1 MGNSY
6 KALATQILADGK
18 VVNANERAM
27 STVRIES
34 QCKCVHRDS
43 NGGFA
48 LIVPSGGNVKK
59 SKYTG
64 APLYTCKLCQKEIDV
79 SNISEEEF
87 ERALN
92 VIDRVC
98 DLSKMHLNFST
109 EADQDLWKSVS
120 KQQFKLLTII
130 EKCYR
135 TIRKG
140 GRKKKKN
147 NNNPMSGLIE
157 VSR

>member
-1 MGNSY
+1 MGSNY
-6 KALATQILADGK
+6 KSLANQILADNK
-18 VVNANERAM
+18 VVSANERAM

-43 NGGFA
+43 NGAFA
-48 LIVPSGGNVKK
+48 LIVNSGGNVKK
-59 SKYTG
+59 SRYTG
-64 APLYTCKLCQKEIDV
+64 APLYMCRLCQKEIDV
-79 SNISEEEF
+79 STISEEEF

-109 EADQDLWKSVS
+109 ESDQDLWKSLS
-120 KQQFKLLTII
+120 KQQFKLHTII
-130 EKCYR
+130 DKCFK

-140 GRKKKKN
+140 GRKKKKDN
-147 NNNPMSGLIE
+147 NNSMNNLMD
-157 VSR
+157 VAR